1 MFAVCQYEQK
11 RQIASGAFSS
21 VFCVRPRGRR
31 QSRTLY
37 TAKYLKVGFLNFY
50 IDTALYIDLVLML
63 NFSRFIF

>member
-1 MFAVCQYEQK
+1 MNYVCQYEQK

-37 TAKYLKVGFLNFY
+37 TAKYLKVGCLHFY
-50 IDTALYIDLVLML
+50 IDTVTML
-63 NFSRFIF
+63 NFSMLIF

>member
-1 MFAVCQYEQK
+1 MNYYVCQYEQK

-50 IDTALYIDLVLML
+50 IDTALY
-63 NFSRFIF
+63 